1 MSNGDVREII
11 GILRFKAIAETDL
24 IKAYDYLR
32 YGRLLALLISDT
44 ELAERLATHAA
55 LLSQHQYYAINSR
68 IDADSLAALSAASDS
83 DPLLRMIYHRLEM
96 VSWLGQSD
104 RNGDLYATATAPAN
118 ELEGVLAGMVLSYN
132 MLNHA
137 DADGTSVIA
146 SDIVQEIKKKLN
158 VNNEN
163 LKGKYYGSES
173 KYLEFKTSIV
183 YPATPPGKGMRED
196 PEAQQFHILS
206 RIAGMLNAKG
216 GRLYIGVNDNGYEV
230 GMHDDFKYFER
241 HTMQYRRISGKI
253 KSAGNLVNYLDN
265 LINSTFDKATAKKIE
280 VCIDD
285 DAEKEVVYFEIA
297 ESLEPVFLD
306 GRLFVRQSGQATYEY
321 RDSDVDNF
329 VREREEERAQKLA
342 ELPDR
347 NTDTEAAPVPATT
360 TAAAAESNESTPEGL
375 APTDDDS
382 LTLTTSRWHPN
393 VLHDYEPGYAQPFG
407 YLYFIGEKHIVFS
420 RKDLYKDPGFND
432 CRQALVIPHDMS
444 DAYLVIAYDNERALR
459 IPLAEIYEKGENN
472 AAEYNT
478 EYRPVFV
485 ALATKDDALVTVG
498 ADSKNNLWKR
508 ANKMSLL
515 EQSHLMSMPRRV
527 HDAPIHHTVTYEIA
541 ESAALPRFAD
551 CMADKINGKSFGA
564 TMRVK
569 ETSPD
574 CQYKIQQLT
583 TECHSAI

>member
-1 MSNGDVREII
+1 
-11 GILRFKAIAETDL
+11 
-24 IKAYDYLR
+24 
-32 YGRLLALLISDT
+32 
-44 ELAERLATHAA
+44 
-55 LLSQHQYYAINSR
+55 
-68 IDADSLAALSAASDS
+68 
-83 DPLLRMIYHRLEM
+83 
-96 VSWLGQSD
+96 
-104 RNGDLYATATAPAN
+104 
-118 ELEGVLAGMVLSYN
+118 
-132 MLNHA
+132 
-137 DADGTSVIA
+137 
-146 SDIVQEIKKKLN
+146 
-158 VNNEN
+158 
-163 LKGKYYGSES
+163 
-173 KYLEFKTSIV
+173 
-183 YPATPPGKGMRED
+183 
-196 PEAQQFHILS
+196 
-206 RIAGMLNAKG
+206 
-216 GRLYIGVNDNGYEV
+216 
-230 GMHDDFKYFER
+230 
-241 HTMQYRRISGKI
+241 
-253 KSAGNLVNYLDN
+253 
-265 LINSTFDKATAKKIE
+265 
-280 VCIDD
+280 
-285 DAEKEVVYFEIA
+285 
-297 ESLEPVFLD
+297 
-306 GRLFVRQSGQATYEY
+306 
-321 RDSDVDNF
+321 
-329 VREREEERAQKLA
+329 
-342 ELPDR
+342 
-347 NTDTEAAPVPATT
+347 
-360 TAAAAESNESTPEGL
+360 
-375 APTDDDS
+375 
-382 LTLTTSRWHPN
+382 

-541 ESAALPRFAD
+541 ESATLPRFAD